1 MAITRSLF
9 VVTHPEAQHHLE
21 ARVGGWHDSELTVR
35 GEHQAELIAAELRS
49 RIPADA
55 SAPVFTS
62 DLRRTRTTAA
72 SIADQ
77 LGSRVIDVP
86 GLREK
91 SYGVAEG
98 REQSWLDER
107 FIFPPAPEAAFDH
120 AARLDH
126 VEGIDGSETRREAG
140 ARVYAAVDE
149 ILAHRAS
156 HQVAVTHGFAH
167 TFVIA
172 RWLELPLE
180 AMGRATFAAQ
190 SGCITE
196 LTEDDRFG
204 NRTLSSL
211 AAVDHLGIR
220 P

>member
-9 VVTHPEAQHHLE
+9 VVTHPEARHHLE

-35 GEHQAELIAAELRS
+35 GELQADRIAAELRS
-49 RIPADA
+49 RIPTAA

-62 DLRRTRTTAA
+62 DLKRTRRTAEV
-72 SIADQ
+72 IADR
-77 LGSRVIDVP
+77 LGTRAIDHP

-98 REQSWLDER
+98 REQSWLDAR
-107 FIFPPAPEAAFDH
+107 FIFPPVPDDAFDH
-120 AARLDH
+120 TMRLDH
-126 VEGIDGSETRREAG
+126 AEGIDGAETRREAG
-140 ARVYAAVDE
+140 ARIYAAVGE
-149 ILAHRAS
+149 ILTQRAS
-156 HQVAVTHGFAH
+156 HQVVVTHGFAH
-167 TFVIA
+167 TFVIG

-180 AMGRATFAAQ
+180 AMGRATFAAR

-204 NRTLSSL
+204 NRTLRSL
-211 AAVDHLGIR
+211 AAVDHLGDA
-220 P
+220 

>member
-9 VVTHPEAQHHLE
+9 VVTHPEARPHLE

-35 GEHQAELIAAELRS
+35 GELQADRTAAELRS
-49 RIPADA
+49 RIPTAA

-62 DLRRTRTTAA
+62 DLKRTRRTAEV
-72 SIADQ
+72 IADR
-77 LGSRVIDVP
+77 LGTRAIDHP

-98 REQSWLDER
+98 REQSWLDAR
-107 FIFPPAPEAAFDH
+107 FIFPPVPDDAFDH
-120 AARLDH
+120 TMRLDH
-126 VEGIDGSETRREAG
+126 AEGIDGAETRREAG
-140 ARVYAAVDE
+140 ARIYAAVGE
-149 ILAHRAS
+149 ILTQRAS
-156 HQVAVTHGFAH
+156 HQVVVTHGFAH
-167 TFVIA
+167 TFVIG

-180 AMGRATFAAQ
+180 AMGRATFAAH

-204 NRTLSSL
+204 NRTLRSL
-211 AAVDHLGIR
+211 AAVDHLGDA
-220 P
+220 

>member
-9 VVTHPEAQHHLE
+9 VVTHPEARHHLE

-35 GEHQAELIAAELRS
+35 GELQADRIAAELRS
-49 RIPADA
+49 RIPTAA

-62 DLRRTRTTAA
+62 DLKRTRRTAEV
-72 SIADQ
+72 IADR
-77 LGSRVIDVP
+77 LGTRAIDHP

-98 REQSWLDER
+98 REQSWLDAR
-107 FIFPPAPEAAFDH
+107 FIFPPVPDDAFDH
-120 AARLDH
+120 TMRLDH
-126 VEGIDGSETRREAG
+126 AEGIDGAETRREAG
-140 ARVYAAVDE
+140 ARIYAAVGE
-149 ILAHRAS
+149 ILTQRAS
-156 HQVAVTHGFAH
+156 HQLVVTHRFAH
-167 TFVIA
+167 TFVIG

-180 AMGRATFAAQ
+180 AMGRATFAAH

-204 NRTLSSL
+204 NRTLRSL
-211 AAVDHLGIR
+211 AAVDHLGDV
-220 P
+220 